1 MRDAAPMTTRPAM
14 LPLVD
19 IADELGVGAIDPAA
33 GRAQLLALELDT
45 GEFDLPTLAIRA
57 ETRGLVT
64 GYIVA
69 RGQLAAGVTL
79 AGRTATQLLG
89 PGDLLPVVSE
99 EDELLPRA
107 LGFTVIQPAVLAV
120 CDDRF
125 HV

>member
-69 RGQLAAGVTL
+69 RGQLARAAVQQ
-79 AGRTATQLLG
+79 AISQ
-89 PGDLLPVVSE
+89 
-99 EDELLPRA
+99 LPR
-107 LGFTVIQPAVLAV
+107 VEIRVLALMWHLAE
-120 CDDRF
+120 RWG
-125 HV
+125 HVTPGGLALTLGLTHA